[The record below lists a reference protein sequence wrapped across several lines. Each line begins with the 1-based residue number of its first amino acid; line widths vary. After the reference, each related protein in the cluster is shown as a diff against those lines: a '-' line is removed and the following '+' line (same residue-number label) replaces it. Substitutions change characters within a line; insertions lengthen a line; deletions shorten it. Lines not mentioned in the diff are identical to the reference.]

1 MTNHEA
7 LTLRYGH
14 RIRLIDRGWPPS
26 DVDDRRIFIVAEV
39 TGHITRPIIC
49 TEDDLHFVPHEL
61 ERVPDDVP
69 W

>member
-1 MTNHEA
+1 MTNREG

-14 RIRLIDRGWPPS
+14 RIRLIDPGWPPS
-26 DVDDRRIFIVAEV
+26 DVDERPVFILAEV
-39 TGHITRPIIC
+39 TGHITSPIIC
-49 TEDDLHFVPHEL
+49 TEDDLHFRPHEI